1 MVRFIV
7 VPYTMLSRAR
17 WPDTSRLPYHRKLL
31 HVRDSMF
38 GSRSAGPSILAR
50 RISPAQP
57 GPHAA
62 QQVSDL
68 GHMQCPAEEEVQ
80 EQPAAAAQHDCHQS
94 IRRAG

>member
-38 GSRSAGPSILAR
+38 GSP
-50 RISPAQP
+50 
-57 GPHAA
+57 
-62 QQVSDL
+62 
-68 GHMQCPAEEEVQ
+68 
-80 EQPAAAAQHDCHQS
+80 
-94 IRRAG
+94 